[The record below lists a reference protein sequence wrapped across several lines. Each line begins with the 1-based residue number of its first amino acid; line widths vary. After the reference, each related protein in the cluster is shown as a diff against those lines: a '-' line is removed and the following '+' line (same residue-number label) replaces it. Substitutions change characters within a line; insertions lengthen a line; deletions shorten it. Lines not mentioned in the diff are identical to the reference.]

1 MSEFTQYNSVTHPKI
16 LALGDWNSLLGHGL
30 AKSCSYIIRKNGSY
44 YEALNGDTGKIDYGG
59 SANAGLVSGSDCSA
73 VIQAVINEIYATGGL
88 IEFGIGTFTCNTQ
101 LSIPDGTYSL
111 KFKGAIGWTASAT
124 PYGTILKS
132 TVAGNALF
140 QQVCTENY
148 RASYGLEF
156 QDIVFV
162 GDSSVGSSAL
172 HLTNSTTGAI
182 SHCMFFRFGIHIIID
197 MDHAA
202 IVEGIGGNY
211 ALIVAEMPGL
221 FTIHDNCLSEHQ
233 TCALKLDNVT
243 QIKIHGNEFE
253 DWGPWLRQIH
263 IINSNGININ
273 GNRFT
278 GNNEAAQQ
286 LEVIKID
293 TDEAIYCN
301 QIHINDN
308 IAYMGDGDVIFPF
321 IEMTNTFG
329 DAHVCNNIVSRN
341 NNLVLGYAPS
351 LAQILANDMY
361 ELPATPAT
369 LGGIDV
375 HDHIR
380 TLNDTENLKDF
391 TSEFANNTTY
401 QNLWSPLQLYFL
413 FNTIKA
419 TSGVVIYMGKTSGAG
434 LIALHQYANS
444 TAEVVD
450 GDVMSFMIDVPVGW
464 YFKYV
469 VSGNT
474 ALGSIYGVYH

>member
-16 LALGDWNSLLGHGL
+16 LCLGDWNNLLGHGL
-30 AKSCSYIIRKNGSY
+30 VKPYSYIIRKNGSY
-44 YEALNGDTGKIDYGG
+44 YEAINGSTGIISYGG
-59 SANAGLVSGSDCSA
+59 SANVGG
-73 VIQAVINEIYATGGL
+73 ATGTLASSVLQASINAMYASGGT
-88 IEFGIGTFTCNTQ
+88 ITFSADTFTFATQ
-101 LSIPDGTYSL
+101 ISIPDGTYSL
-111 KFKGAIGWTASAT
+111 RFIGAGGWAASANVK
-124 PYGTILKS
+124 GTVFNS
-132 TVAGNALF
+132 TVTGSALF
-140 QQVCTENY
+140 QQAYTQNH
-148 RASYGLEF
+148 RASYGLELR
-156 QDIVFV
+156 DILFV
-162 GDSSVGSSAL
+162 GDESAGSCAL

-182 SHCMFFRFGIHIIID
+182 SHCMFLRFDIHIIID
-197 MDHAA
+197 MNHAA
-202 IVEGIGGNY
+202 IVEGGGGNY

-221 FTIHDNCLSEHQ
+221 FTIHDNIFSEHQ
-233 TCALKLDNVT
+233 TCATKFDNVT
-243 QIKIHGNEFE
+243 QIKIHGNEYE
-253 DWGPWLRQIH
+253 SWGPFLRQIH
-263 IINSNGININ
+263 IINSNGINIF

-278 GNNEAAQQ
+278 GNDGTVQQ

-293 TDEAIYCN
+293 TDECIYCN
-301 QIHINDN
+301 QIHISDN
-308 IAYMGDGDVIFPF
+308 IAYMGNGGVIFPF

-341 NNLVLGYAPS
+341 NNLVLDYAPS